1 MAAKKNTMT
10 EAVAAPTPAVEAAA
24 AASRTELV
32 ARMACGLLQSPR
44 FCSRITDAASQDL
57 LVALAVV
64 LADKVLAAAKG

>member
-1 MAAKKNTMT
+1 MTAKKNTMT
-10 EAVAAPTPAVEAAA
+10 EAVAAATPAVEAA

-44 FCSRITDAASQDL
+44 FCSRITDTASQDL